1 MTGKD
6 KEVIKGILELCKK
19 LGISKTEQEL
29 TGINI
34 AGLQAQLVKLQTLLV
49 ELEVNYAEVL
59 IKRILELYQKLNT
72 PKTDQKINISKLES
86 ELNRLEIKEKSRNS
100 IGL

>member
-6 KEVIKGILELCKK
+6 KEIIKGILELCKK
-19 LGISKTEQEL
+19 LGIAKTEQEL
-29 TGINI
+29 TGIDT
-34 AGLQAQLVKLQTLLV
+34 AELQAQLVELQALLV
-49 ELEVNYAEVL
+49 EVEAKYAEVL

-86 ELNRLEIKEKSRNS
+86 ELNRLEIKEKSINS
-100 IGL
+100 IG